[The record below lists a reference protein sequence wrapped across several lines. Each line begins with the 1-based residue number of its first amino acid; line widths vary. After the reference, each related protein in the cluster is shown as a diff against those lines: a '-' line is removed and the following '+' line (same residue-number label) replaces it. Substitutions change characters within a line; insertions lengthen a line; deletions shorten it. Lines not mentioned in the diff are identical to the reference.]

1 VTYFQ
6 IIIALPEIEI
16 IVIKIDLMFPTAY
29 VYEHLPTKDSTYKK
43 FSKGCRDY
51 FCNFEDYLINE
62 IESQFHFGNS

>member
-1 VTYFQ
+1 
-6 IIIALPEIEI
+6 
-16 IVIKIDLMFPTAY
+16 MFPTAY